1 MPGKGKSIEALKK
14 MHKDAK
20 DSKKVQI
27 KKKEKKDKTKKG
39 QKKKIPH
46 YQTKEDEPMHCSI
59 CYVPTNPK
67 QSAYRRSCHLR
78 NHLLTIHKIGSL
90 TDSSPQDKYMM
101 RKKEPRQVKCQ
112 KCEAFDSVYRI
123 SRNTHVC
130 KNSKTLVKNPFY
142 KQKEKKETDK
152 EQYMSEEE
160 DDVEEV
166 TLSSDEEN
174 ETQETEM
181 QETETQETETHETET
196 QETEAQE
203 TEMQETETQETEAQE
218 TEMQETETQETETQE
233 TETQETETQDTELF
247 TFMIHLSPEEM
258 AQVQDNIGE
267 MTLADY
273 LEWDPGATLV
283 DNDTDTQTYLL
294 QTPTV
299 KIYLNF
305 ELKFK
310 TC

>member
-78 NHLLTIHKIGSL
+78 THLLTIHKIGSL

-130 KNSKTLVKNPFY
+130 KNSKLLVKNPFY

-152 EQYMSEEE
+152 EEYTSEEE

-166 TLSSDEEN
+166 TLSSDEE
-174 ETQETEM
+174 TER
-181 QETETQETETHETET
+181 QETETQETERQETKT
-196 QETEAQE
+196 QETEREETESQE
-203 TEMQETETQETEAQE
+203 TERQETESQETEREETESQE
-218 TEMQETETQETETQE
+218 TERE
-233 TETQETETQDTELF
+233 DTELF
-247 TFMIHLSPEEM
+247 TFVINLSPEEM

>member
-1 MPGKGKSIEALKK
+1 
-14 MHKDAK
+14 
-20 DSKKVQI
+20 
-27 KKKEKKDKTKKG
+27 
-39 QKKKIPH
+39 
-46 YQTKEDEPMHCSI
+46 
-59 CYVPTNPK
+59 
-67 QSAYRRSCHLR
+67 
-78 NHLLTIHKIGSL
+78 
-90 TDSSPQDKYMM
+90 MM

-130 KNSKTLVKNPFY
+130 KNSKLLVKNPFY

-152 EQYMSEEE
+152 EEYTSEEE

-166 TLSSDEEN
+166 TLSSDEE
-174 ETQETEM
+174 TER
-181 QETETQETETHETET
+181 QETETQETERQETKT
-196 QETEAQE
+196 QETEREETESQE
-203 TEMQETETQETEAQE
+203 TERQETESQETEREETESQE
-218 TEMQETETQETETQE
+218 TERE
-233 TETQETETQDTELF
+233 DTELF
-247 TFMIHLSPEEM
+247 TFVINLSPEEM